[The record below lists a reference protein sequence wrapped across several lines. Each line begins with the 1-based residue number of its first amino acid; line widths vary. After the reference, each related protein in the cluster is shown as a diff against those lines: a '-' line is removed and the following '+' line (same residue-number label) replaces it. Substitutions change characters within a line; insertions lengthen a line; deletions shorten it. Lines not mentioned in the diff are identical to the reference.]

1 MWQARPQ
8 CQGLQGRKLKPKAD
22 SATTTAVQEAVHAAL
37 SDQKAQNVG
46 TASFAFN
53 NFALHHDNTGEET
66 PSSKQDPKLGPG
78 EDHHPGS

>member
-1 MWQARPQ
+1 MSHMWQARPQ

-22 SATTTAVQEAVHAAL
+22 SATTTAVQEAVQAAL

-53 NFALHHDNTGEET
+53 NFALHHDNPGEEN
-66 PSSKQDPKLGPG
+66 PQQQAGP
-78 EDHHPGS
+78 